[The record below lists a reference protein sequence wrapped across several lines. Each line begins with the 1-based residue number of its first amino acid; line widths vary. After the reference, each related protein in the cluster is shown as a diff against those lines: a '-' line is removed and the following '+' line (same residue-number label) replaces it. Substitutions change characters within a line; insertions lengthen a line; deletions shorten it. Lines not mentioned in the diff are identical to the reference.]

1 MRAFGALQRGA
12 ARKGTW
18 HHGAVNVS
26 ELLDKISE
34 VCPLPATAQRV
45 AQLAGDPKTRL
56 EQIAAVLATDPALTA
71 EVMRIANSAAFGRS
85 RQIAELEQAVL
96 LIGAAQIHDMALAM
110 GMLAAF
116 RTKAELSFNFHDR
129 AVVAGSIARNLADK
143 VGIADK
149 SEMFVCGLLSEIG
162 AMACAVVDSKEY
174 LRIWQQASGDLAR
187 REELERASYAATSR
201 EIGGKLLRKNGL
213 PESVARA
220 IEADPTNPAAG
231 SRERLTGFA
240 RRASAAIL
248 DAGKSGDRTLL
259 AERIGVLRDEMRLS
273 TPAEEI
279 FETCLQAAGSALAAL
294 RQAR

>member
-1 MRAFGALQRGA
+1 
-12 ARKGTW
+12 
-18 HHGAVNVS
+18 
-26 ELLDKISE
+26 
-34 VCPLPATAQRV
+34 
-45 AQLAGDPKTRL
+45 
-56 EQIAAVLATDPALTA
+56 
-71 EVMRIANSAAFGRS
+71 
-85 RQIAELEQAVL
+85 
-96 LIGAAQIHDMALAM
+96 M

-116 RTKAELSFNFHDR
+116 RTKAELAFNFHDR

-174 LRIWQQASGDLAR
+174 LRIWQGAGGDIAR
-187 REELERASYAATSR
+187 REELEQASYGATSR
-201 EIGGKLLRKNGL
+201 EIGGKLLRRNGL

-220 IEADPTNPAAG
+220 LEADPTTQSPGAG
-231 SRERLTGFA
+231 PRERLTGFA

-248 DAGKSGDRTLL
+248 DAGKSGDRALL
-259 AERIGVLRDEMRLS
+259 AERIGALRDEMRLG
-273 TPAEEI
+273 TPVEEV

>member
-1 MRAFGALQRGA
+1 MPAPA
-12 ARKGTW
+12 W
-18 HHGAVNVS
+18 HHDLVNVS

-45 AQLAGDPKTRL
+45 AQLAGDPKTRI
-56 EQIAAVLATDPALTA
+56 EQIASVLATDPALTA

-162 AMACAVVDSKEY
+162 AMACAVVDSGQY
-174 LRIWQQASGDLAR
+174 LQIWQQASGDVAR
-187 REELERASYAATSR
+187 REELERASYAAPSR
-201 EIGGKLLRKNGL
+201 EVGGKLLRRNGL
-213 PESVARA
+213 PESVARS
-220 IEADPTNPAAG
+220 IEADPTNLAAG

-240 RRASAAIL
+240 RRAAGAIL
-248 DAGKSGDRTLL
+248 DAGKRGDRAML
-259 AERIGVLRDEMRLS
+259 AERIGAIRDEMRIT
-273 TPAEEI
+273 TPAEEVLD
-279 FETCLQAAGSALAAL
+279 TCLQAAGSALAAL

>member
-1 MRAFGALQRGA
+1 MKVPA
-12 ARKGTW
+12 
-18 HHGAVNVS
+18 
-26 ELLDKISE
+26 LLDRIQE

-45 AQLAGDPKTRL
+45 AQLAGDPKTRID
-56 EQIAAVLATDPALTA
+56 QIAAILATDPALTA

-129 AVVAGSIARNLADK
+129 AVVAGSIARSLAEK
-143 VGIADK
+143 VGIADR

-162 AMACAVVDSKEY
+162 AMACAVVDATEY
-174 LRIWQQASGDLAR
+174 ARVWQQASDYQK
-187 REELERASYAATSR
+187 REELERARYEATSR
-201 EIGGKLLRKNGL
+201 EIGGRLLRRNGL

-220 IEADPTNPAAG
+220 IEADSTAPEAG
-231 SRERLTGFA
+231 TRERVTGFA
-240 RRASAAIL
+240 RRAAGAIL
-248 DAGKSGDRTLL
+248 EIGKTGDTAAL
-259 AERIGVLRDEMRLS
+259 AERVGALRDELGI
-273 TPAEEI
+273 TLPAQDVVD
-279 FETCLQAAGSALAAL
+279 TCLQAAGAALAAL

>member
-1 MRAFGALQRGA
+1 M
-12 ARKGTW
+12 
-18 HHGAVNVS
+18 NVS
-26 ELLDKISE
+26 DLLERIQE

-45 AQLAGDPKTRL
+45 AQLAGDPKTRID
-56 EQIAAVLATDPALTA
+56 QIAAVLATDPALAA

-129 AVVAGSIARNLADK
+129 AVVAGSIARGLADK

-162 AMACAVVDSKEY
+162 AMACAVVDAAEY
-174 LRIWQQASGDLAR
+174 AKLWQRTTDFTE
-187 REELERASYAATSR
+187 RERLEEERYGATSR
-201 EIGGKLLRKNGL
+201 EIGGRLLRRNGL

-220 IEADPTNPAAG
+220 VEGNAVAANP
-231 SRERLTGFA
+231 SSQVKVTGFA
-240 RRASAAIL
+240 RRSASIIL
-248 DAGKSGDRTLL
+248 EVGKSADHAAL
-259 AERIGVLRDEMRLS
+259 ATRIADLRADVGLS
-273 TPAEEI
+273 VPDQTI
-279 FETCLQAAGSALAAL
+279 VETCVQAAGAALAAL
-294 RQAR
+294 RSAR